1 MKTYF
6 NTILIAALL
15 AGTANA
21 HDHHHTFATEL
32 EKGEVVK
39 QDKVKADLATP
50 AGEKDTET
58 FDRKVT
64 RNHDGTFAVVI
75 TNEQGTTRMTGRYL
89 DEELKVADGEFIYYH
104 KNGTVE
110 SKGMYANGMKKG
122 TWERFAEDGTRK
134 AERNYTGMSWE
145 DMAVQLGMASEA
157 ETR

>member
-1 MKTYF
+1 MKNIFTPL
-6 NTILIAALL
+6 LIAALIT
-15 AGTANA
+15 GTASA
-21 HDHHHTFATEL
+21 HDNHTTPTGL

-39 QDKVKADLATP
+39 QDKVKADLSTP
-50 AGEKDTET
+50 AGDKDTEI

-64 RNHDGTFAVVI
+64 RNGDGTYAVVI
-75 TNEQGTTRMTGRYL
+75 TNDKGTTRMTGRYL
-89 DEELKVADGEFIYYH
+89 DEELRVADGEFTYYH

-110 SKGMYANGMKKG
+110 SKGSYANGMKTG

-145 DMAVQLGMASEA
+145 DMAVQLGMASQA